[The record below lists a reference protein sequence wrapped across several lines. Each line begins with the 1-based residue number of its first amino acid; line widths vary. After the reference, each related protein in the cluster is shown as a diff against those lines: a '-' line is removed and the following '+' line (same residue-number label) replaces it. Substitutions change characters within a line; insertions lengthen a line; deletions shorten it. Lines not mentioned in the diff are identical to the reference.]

1 MQEWIDLDEANL
13 TDINDL
19 KDIIKEMR
27 ERVERQE
34 SMISTLCMVNDVMT
48 NNIRL
53 LSEGLTKCLA

>member
-1 MQEWIDLDEANL
+1 MQEWIDLDEANPA
-13 TDINDL
+13 DINDL
-19 KDIIKEMR
+19 KDIIKELR

>member
-1 MQEWIDLDEANL
+1 MQKWIDLDEANPA
-13 TDINDL
+13 DINDL
-19 KDIIKEMR
+19 KDIIKELR

-34 SMISTLCMVNDVMT
+34 SMISTLCMVNDAMT